1 LVGSND
7 RVGSSEPEPPA
18 GPPAGRGERE
28 GKMGNRERGGEGE
41 IQIGRRY

>member
-18 GPPAGRGERE
+18 GRGERE
-28 GKMGNRERGGEGE
+28 GKMGNGERGGEGE